1 VKPFSRR
8 TAECAAAALV
18 VGALVLVVGMLRPT
32 DYQGRVGLLA
42 EPVAAADPGTTVQYG
57 EVVSLT
63 LPALVE
69 LSRSPSVLQAA
80 AGVSGYSPVELAQHV
95 SVELVPASG
104 LARLSVR
111 AGTSEQAGAAA
122 SAIAK
127 SLVDANL
134 LAPVG
139 KLRLLD
145 EKPDVVQIAP
155 DRLLSTGLALAAAV
169 LAGVATAVARQ
180 LRTARGQETVR
191 KALTAAGT
199 RHAVLTADAADPAL
213 ADRLALLCRTASRS
227 ARVIAAAP
235 DLVARAE
242 ELSDRL
248 VLAHP
253 ARMLVPDLGDQP
265 ERHLGDAVIA
275 LTHRGSADDLTAA
288 VGVLPEDAVLV
299 AVVLA

>member
-1 VKPFSRR
+1 MKLLSRR
-8 TAECAAAALV
+8 TAECAAVALA
-18 VGALVLVVGMLRPT
+18 VGALVLVVGALRPE
-32 DYQGRVGLLA
+32 DHQARVSLLA
-42 EPVAAADPGTTVQYG
+42 EPVVAAEPGTTAQYG
-57 EVVSLT
+57 EVVSLA

-69 LSRSPSVLQAA
+69 LSRSPSVLATAA
-80 AGVSGYSPVELAQHV
+80 DVSGYTPTELAKHV

-111 AGTSEQAGAAA
+111 AGTARQAGSAA

-139 KLRLLD
+139 RLRVLD
-145 EKPDVVQIAP
+145 EKPDVVQVAP
-155 DRLLSTGLALAAAV
+155 DRPLSIGLALAAAV
-169 LAGVATAVARQ
+169 AAGVATAV
-180 LRTARGQETVR
+180 LRRLRNARGQEDVR
-191 KALTAAGT
+191 KALTAVGT
-199 RHAVLTADAADPAL
+199 TYPVLTADAADPAL
-213 ADRLALLCRTASRS
+213 ADRLALLCRTAGRS
-227 ARVIAAAP
+227 ARVIATAP

-253 ARMLVPDLGDQP
+253 ARVLVPDRGDLPQ
-265 ERHLGDAVIA
+265 RDRGDAVIA
-275 LTHRGSADDLTAA
+275 LTHRGSEADLTAA
-288 VGVLPEDAVLV
+288 VGVLPRSAVLV

>member
-1 VKPFSRR
+1 MRLPSRR
-8 TAECAAAALV
+8 TAECALV
-18 VGALVLVVGMLRPT
+18 GLAVGVLVLVAGVLRPD
-32 DYQGRVGLLA
+32 DYQGRVSLLA
-42 EPVAAADPGTTVQYG
+42 EPVTAAEPGTTAQYG
-57 EVVSLT
+57 EVVSLG

-69 LSRSPSVLQAA
+69 LSRSPSVVQAA
-80 AGVSGYSPVELAQHV
+80 AGASGHTATELAKHV

-111 AGTSEQAGAAA
+111 AATAEKAGATA

-139 KLRLLD
+139 RLRVLD
-145 EKPDVVQIAP
+145 AKPDVVQVAP

-169 LAGVATAVARQ
+169 MAGVAMAVVQR
-180 LRTARGQETVR
+180 LRTARGQENVR

-199 RHAVLTADAADPAL
+199 KHPVLTAALGDPAL
-213 ADRLALLCRTASRS
+213 ADRLAVLCRASGRLPLVV
-227 ARVIAAAP
+227 AVAP
-235 DLVARAE
+235 DLVERAE

-253 ARMLVPDLGDQP
+253 SRVLVPDLGHQHP
-265 ERHLGDAVIA
+265 RELGDAVIA
-275 LTHRGSADDLTAA
+275 LAHRGAADDLTAA
-288 VGVLPEDAVLV
+288 LGVLPATAVLV

>member
-1 VKPFSRR
+1 MKPFSRR
-8 TAECAAAALV
+8 TAECAAVALA
-18 VGALVLVVGMLRPT
+18 VGVLVFAVGMLRPA
-32 DYQGRVGLLA
+32 DHQGRVALLA
-42 EPVAAADPGTTVQYG
+42 EPVAAEDTGTTAQYG
-57 EVVSLT
+57 EVVALT

-80 AGVSGYSPVELAQHV
+80 ARVSGYAPEDLAKHV

-111 AGTSEQAGAAA
+111 AGTAEQAGATA
-122 SAIAK
+122 SAIAR

-139 KLRLLD
+139 GLRVLD
-145 EKPDVVQIAP
+145 EKPDVVQVSP

-169 LAGVATAVARQ
+169 LAGVAMGVARQ
-180 LRTARGQETVR
+180 LRTARGQEAVR

-199 RHAVLTADAADPAL
+199 RHPVLTADAADPAL
-213 ADRLALLCRTASRS
+213 ADRLALLCRSAGRS
-227 ARVIAAAP
+227 PRVIAAAP

-242 ELSDRL
+242 ELADRL

-253 ARMLVPDLGDQP
+253 ARVLVPDLGDRP
-265 ERHLGDAVIA
+265 RRDVGDAVIA
-275 LTHRGSADDLTAA
+275 VVHRGSADDLTAA

>member
-1 VKPFSRR
+1 MRSSSRR
-8 TAECAAAALV
+8 TAECALVGLV
-18 VGALVLVVGMLRPT
+18 VGALVLVVGMLRP
-32 DYQGRVGLLA
+32 DDFQGRVSLLA
-42 EPVAAADPGTTVQYG
+42 EPVAAAEPGTTAQYG
-57 EVVSLT
+57 EVVSLG

-69 LSRSPSVLQAA
+69 LSRSPSVVQAA
-80 AGVSGYSPVELAQHV
+80 AGVSGYTPTELAKHV

-111 AGTSEQAGAAA
+111 ATTEEKAGATA

-139 KLRLLD
+139 RLRVLD
-145 EKPDVVQIAP
+145 GKPDVVQVAP

-169 LAGVATAVARQ
+169 MAAVAMAVVQR
-180 LRTARGQETVR
+180 LRTARGQENVR
-191 KALTAAGT
+191 KALAAAGT
-199 RHAVLTADAADPAL
+199 THPVLTADVADPAL
-213 ADRLALLCRTASRS
+213 ADRLAVLCRASGRS
-227 ARVIAAAP
+227 PRVVAVAP
-235 DLVARAE
+235 DLVERAE

-253 ARMLVPDLGDQP
+253 SRVLVPDLGN
-265 ERHLGDAVIA
+265 RHTREPGDAVVVLA
-275 LTHRGSADDLTAA
+275 HRGVGDDLTAA
-288 VGVLPEDAVLV
+288 LGVLPEDAVLV

>member
-1 VKPFSRR
+1 
-8 TAECAAAALV
+8 
-18 VGALVLVVGMLRPT
+18 MLRPA
-32 DYQGRVGLLA
+32 DHQGRVGLLA
-42 EPVAAADPGTTVQYG
+42 EPSAAADPGTTAQYG

-69 LSRSPSVLQAA
+69 LSRSPSVLRAA
-80 AGVSGYSPVELAQHV
+80 AGVSGYSPEDLAKHV

-111 AGTSEQAGAAA
+111 AGTAEQAGAAC

-139 KLRLLD
+139 RLRVLD
-145 EKPDVVQIAP
+145 DKPDVVQVAP

-180 LRTARGQETVR
+180 LRTTRGQEDVR

-199 RHAVLTADAADPAL
+199 RHPVLTADATDPAL
-213 ADRLALLCRTASRS
+213 AERIALLCRAAGRS
-227 ARVIAAAP
+227 PRVIAAAP

-253 ARMLVPDLGDQP
+253 ARVLVPDLGDQP
-265 ERHLGDAVIA
+265 ERHLGDAVVA
-275 LTHRGSADDLTAA
+275 VAHRGRPDDLTAA
-288 VGVLPEDAVLV
+288 VGVLPADAVLV

>member
-1 VKPFSRR
+1 MNLLSRR
-8 TAECAAAALV
+8 TAECAAVALA
-18 VGALVLVVGMLRPT
+18 VGALVLVAGALRP
-32 DYQGRVGLLA
+32 DDHQGRVGLLA
-42 EPVAAADPGTTVQYG
+42 EPVVAAEPGTTAQYG
-57 EVVSLT
+57 EVVSLA

-69 LSRSPSVLQAA
+69 LSRSPSVLEAA
-80 AGVSGYSPVELAQHV
+80 SGVSGYSPAELAEHV

-111 AGTSEQAGAAA
+111 AGTSARAGAAA

-139 KLRLLD
+139 RLRVLD
-145 EKPDVVQIAP
+145 EKPDVVQVAP

-169 LAGVATAVARQ
+169 MGGVAMAVVQR
-180 LRTARGQETVR
+180 LRRTRGQEDVR
-191 KALTAAGT
+191 RALTAVGAT
-199 RHAVLTADAADPAL
+199 HPVLTADLDDPAL
-213 ADRLALLCRTASRS
+213 ADRLALLCRTAGRS
-227 ARVIAAAP
+227 ARVIAVAP

-248 VLAHP
+248 VLANP
-253 ARMLVPDLGDQP
+253 VRVLVPDRGDLP
-265 ERHLGDAVIA
+265 LRDRGDAVIA
-275 LTHRGSADDLTAA
+275 LTHRGTQDDLIAA
-288 VGVLPEDAVLV
+288 VGVLPRAAVLV